1 VSSTARSSKLLAVEC
16 SSSEST
22 GRFRAVEWIESLSPW
37 PADGF
42 GLERMHALLA
52 ELGEPQRRYRAIHVV
67 GSNGKSTV
75 TRTAA
80 AMLRGAGLRVG
91 AYTSPHV
98 SGWSERIQVDGADA
112 DFEAA
117 VERVREPA
125 ERLGATQFEI
135 LTAAALAEFAAAEV
149 DAAVVE
155 AGLGGRLDAT
165 NVLDAEVVVLTNVAL
180 EHTDVLGDTH
190 EEIAREKLAVVAP
203 GASVVLGDERWREE
217 ARAAGAGL
225 VLVTGRANA
234 ALALA
239 AAETL
244 LGEPVEPVSDVS
256 LPGRLEHRSEEPL
269 EIWDGA
275 HNVAGVGW
283 LLGRLPSR
291 GYVVVAS
298 ILADKNVDGML
309 EALSVLGD
317 AFVATR
323 SSNARALPAAEL
335 ARRAARF
342 FASTEAVEDP
352 AEARTRGRELAG
364 PEGALLVTGSLYLLA
379 DLS

>member
-1 VSSTARSSKLLAVEC
+1 MSSTSPSSRLSGV
-16 SSSEST
+16 S
-22 GRFRAVEWIESLSPW
+22 WIESLSPW

-42 GLERMHALLA
+42 GLERMQALLA
-52 ELGEPQRRYRAIHVV
+52 ELGEPQRRYRSIHVV

-80 AMLRGAGLRVG
+80 AVLRHAGLRVG

-98 SGWSERIQVDGADA
+98 SGWSERIQVDGEDA
-112 DFEAA
+112 DFERAIG
-117 VERVREPA
+117 RVREPA
-125 ERLGATQFEI
+125 ERLRATQFEI
-135 LTAAALAEFAAAEV
+135 LTAAALAEFAVAGV

-203 GASVVLGDERWREE
+203 GASVVLGDEKWRDA
-217 ARAAGAGL
+217 ARAAGAE
-225 VLVTGRANA
+225 VVVVTGRANS

-239 AAETL
+239 AAETF
-244 LGEPVEPVSDVS
+244 LGAPVEPVSAVA
-256 LPGRLEHRSEEPL
+256 LRGRLEHRSEEPL

-275 HNVAGVGW
+275 HNVAGVGY

-291 GYVVVAS
+291 RYILVAS
-298 ILADKNVDGML
+298 ILEDKNVDGML

-317 AFVATR
+317 TFVATR
-323 SSNARALPAAEL
+323 SSNARALPASEL

-342 FASTEAVEDP
+342 FPSTEVVDDAED
-352 AEARTRGRELAG
+352 AIARGRALAG
-364 PEGALLVTGSLYLLA
+364 PDGALLVTGSLYLLA